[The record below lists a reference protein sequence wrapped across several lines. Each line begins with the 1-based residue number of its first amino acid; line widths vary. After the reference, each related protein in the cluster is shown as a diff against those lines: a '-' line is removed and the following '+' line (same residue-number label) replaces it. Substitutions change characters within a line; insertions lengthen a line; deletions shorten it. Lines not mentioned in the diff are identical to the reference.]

1 VSGLGNIF
9 FYFFVSLLGDACA
22 LKSLDLVSSKSLA
35 MLWID
40 LVLPFYLCSVSGIV
54 LIDIPN
60 CIKVAEVSHV
70 GHTTQ
75 WTCMSH

>member
-9 FYFFVSLLGDACA
+9 FYVYLLGDACA
-22 LKSLDLVSSKSLA
+22 SKSLDLVSSKSSA
-35 MLWID
+35 TLWID

-54 LIDIPN
+54 LIDIQH

-70 GHTTQ
+70 GAHNP
-75 WTCMSH
+75 MNNA